1 MTTVECL
8 ECVPPGRGADLVV
21 HLLDHTVG
29 RRPNTG
35 VGNELAGRP
44 WREDELIGAGYR
56 VAGRREWPKPDDPRV
71 VRRVIWVDRNE

>member
-1 MTTVECL
+1 MSTIESL
-8 ECVPPGRGADLVV
+8 EHVPPGRGADLVA

-29 RRPNTG
+29 RRLIIG
-35 VGNELAGRP
+35 VVNELASRL

-71 VRRVIWVDRNE
+71 FRRVIWVDRDE